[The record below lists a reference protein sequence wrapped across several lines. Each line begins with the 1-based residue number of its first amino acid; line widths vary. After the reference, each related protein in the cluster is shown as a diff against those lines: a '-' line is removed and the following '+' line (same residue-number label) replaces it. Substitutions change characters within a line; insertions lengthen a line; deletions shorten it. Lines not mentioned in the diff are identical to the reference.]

1 MASKILSVVDAHNY
15 VADVIGKIDFDK
27 PDKTVLDEVIADTD
41 KLIDEV
47 NHDEENLQTILD
59 TTVDYYKK
67 HSGKFNKISLVY
79 GFVAIGVL
87 LVCMTS
93 LIVFAT
99 LNREA
104 FSPIYFLSAFAG
116 IALLAFIFL
125 MLSSKYHNKTL
136 DTGHTVILFEGK
148 LNTQKQIKM
157 HLFLLNTLTKL
168 LADKQ
173 MYREIYRSIYD
184 VQEYL
189 RENDKKGFKS
199 FENAFTKLGIDLNKY
214 TDLEGEKEVAV

>member
-15 VADVIGKIDFDK
+15 VVDAIGKIDFDN
-27 PDKTVLDEVIADTD
+27 PDKTVLDEVIAETD

-47 NHDEENLQTILD
+47 NRDEENLQTRFD
-59 TTVDYYKK
+59 TTMEDHKK
-67 HSGKFNKISLVY
+67 HSGKYNKISLVY

-87 LVCMTS
+87 LVFMTG
-93 LIVFAT
+93 LVT
-99 LNREA
+99 LAASGKVNL
-104 FSPIYFLSAFAG
+104 SPIYFIPAYAVVTILS
-116 IALLAFIFL
+116 LVFL
-125 MLSSKYHNKTL
+125 MLSSKYHKKGSSAVHSAIQL
-136 DTGHTVILFEGK
+136 EGK

-173 MYREIYRSIYD
+173 MYKEIYKSIYD
-184 VQEYL
+184 LQEYL

-214 TDLEGEKEVAV
+214 TDLEGEKEDAV